1 MRIVVPVTGSGV
13 SVLPKHPKTPIHT
26 VRVDAELWEAAR
38 AEAARRGE
46 TVSDAIRRSLRR
58 YVKPKTNA

>member
-1 MRIVVPVTGSGV
+1 MPNQA
-13 SVLPKHPKTPIHT
+13 KTPLHT

-38 AEAARRGE
+38 AEADRRGE

-58 YVKPKTNA
+58 YTTPKRSQ